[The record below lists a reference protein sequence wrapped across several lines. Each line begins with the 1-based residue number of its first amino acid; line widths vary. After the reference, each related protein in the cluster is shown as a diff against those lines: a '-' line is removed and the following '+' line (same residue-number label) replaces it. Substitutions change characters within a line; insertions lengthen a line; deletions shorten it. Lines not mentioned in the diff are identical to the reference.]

1 MILNYLS
8 LNNKTLKNRHYIL
21 KTNLPNY
28 FFNFRPQVLQ
38 RYIQEYGENFMLI
51 CWKDKSNLDAYF
63 IPYKEAKRIF
73 CSENL
78 TIQNNSKSERWL
90 GTINHHVLSLGGK
103 KSLDVKEHF
112 NRIVSYDRL
121 SE

>member
-1 MILNYLS
+1 M
-8 LNNKTLKNRHYIL
+8 
-21 KTNLPNY
+21 KTNLPSY
-28 FFNFRPQVLQ
+28 FFNFRPKVLR
-38 RYIQEYGENFMLI
+38 RYLQKYGENFMLI

-78 TIQNNSKSERWL
+78 TIQNNSNSERWL
-90 GTINHHVLSLGGK
+90 GTINQHILSLGDK
-103 KSLDVKEHF
+103 KILDVKEHF
-112 NRIVSYDRL
+112 NRIVSYDGL